1 MAKAKKKVSGDA
13 AGTPSASALRLDPKQ
28 ARRGLDDAVRDRDAK
43 RGEKATSRAKAWIVT
58 LETLEQLLGD
68 LDWIEG
74 KQTYSVW
81 IDAKDA
87 AQYAREWGETLEQA
101 REFLRGLEEECLR
114 QWLEDAANRAALI
127 DTNLHDPILR
137 TCRRIFAGMF
147 YELDIDGL
155 ERARVR
161 DTRAMIVSD
170 LGASIK
176 AIERLLEADLELAR
190 KSGGFRPPAPE
201 VESTVLRVLL
211 RADTALSAEEIA
223 KSLKNGEHGYGY
235 AIDAK
240 GVHDAIGRLREYCG
254 LKIESSGRGFR
265 LDGVDRANAR
275 AFGFDETPDGTDGT

>member
-1 MAKAKKKVSGDA
+1 MAKARKKVSGDA

-43 RGEKATSRAKAWIVT
+43 RGAQATSRARSWIVT

-74 KQTYSVW
+74 KKTYSVW
-81 IDAKDA
+81 IDPNDA
-87 AQYAREWGETLEQA
+87 APYAREWGETLEQA
-101 REFLRGLEEECLR
+101 RSFLRDMEEESLR
-114 QWLEDAANRAALI
+114 RWLEDAANRAALI

-147 YELDIDGL
+147 YEIDIDGL

-190 KSGGFRPPAPE
+190 KSGGFRPPAPG

-211 RADTALSAEEIA
+211 RADTALSGEEIES
-223 KSLKNGEHGYGY
+223 KLRGGSFGQKL

-240 GVHDAIGRLREYCG
+240 GVYDAIGRLREDCG
-254 LKIESSGRGFR
+254 LKIENSGRGFR